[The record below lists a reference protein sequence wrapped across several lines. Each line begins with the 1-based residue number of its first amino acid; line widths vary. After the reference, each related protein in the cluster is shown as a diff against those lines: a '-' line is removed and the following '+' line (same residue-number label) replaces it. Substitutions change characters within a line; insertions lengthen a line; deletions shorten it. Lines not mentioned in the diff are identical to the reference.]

1 MALIILIPLIMND
14 WEGLEHRLKQI
25 YESVKSLPD
34 EESEVPAFQVHE
46 QGRSEENEEEKDPVN
61 VLKAVG
67 EGIFNSD
74 GETWRF
80 QRKTAALEFTTR
92 TLRQAMARRVTRAIG
107 KDPQTLAPGL
117 PENSFATAFD
127 RATEATLQHYIL
139 PVGSI
144 RKNFKFDCVYEPRDD
159 QVDVIADALLMVIS
173 VLNG

>member
-92 TLRQAMARRVTRAIG
+92 TLRQAMARRGSKSRSIPVRLGRVVSTSTMDGTGPI
-107 KDPQTLAPGL
+107 
-117 PENSFATAFD
+117 PEVD
-127 RATEATLQHYIL
+127 IL
-139 PVGSI
+139 PN
-144 RKNFKFDCVYEPRDD
+144 KLD
-159 QVDVIADALLMVIS
+159 
-173 VLNG
+173 